1 MTTPDEQFE
10 NELKPFYWGIGLLLL
25 VLVVIGLVTY
35 SGEKESERATAKAAE
50 LTAKY
55 EAAGLTAPDERIIIR
70 TLGDDGGNVCDN
82 PAESVGLALINDSL
96 ANGASHVG
104 RRPVIADVR
113 ALQGQK
119 FIFETYCPEELED
132 FQKELSE
139 YKTDETI
146 KE

>member
-1 MTTPDEQFE
+1 MTTPEAQFDS
-10 NELKPFYWGIGLLLL
+10 ELKPFYWGIGLLLL
-25 VLVVIGLVTY
+25 ILVVIGLITY
-35 SGEKESERATAKAAE
+35 NGQKETEVAIQKANE

-55 EAAGLTAPDERIIIR
+55 EAAGLTPPNKNIIIR

-119 FIFETYCPEELED
+119 LIFETYCPDELEQ
-132 FQKELSE
+132 FQEELSE
-139 YKTDETI
+139 YKTDDTI

>member
-1 MTTPDEQFE
+1 MTTPEEQFDS
-10 NELKPFYWGIGLLLL
+10 ELKPFYWGIGLLLL
-25 VLVVIGLVTY
+25 ILVVIGLITY
-35 SGEKESERATAKAAE
+35 NGQKETEVAIQKANE

-55 EAAGLTAPDERIIIR
+55 EAAGLTAPNKNIIIR

-119 FIFETYCPEELED
+119 LIFETYCPDELEQ
-132 FQKELSE
+132 FQEELSE